1 MSAQVVAEQ
10 EITVGTPAT
19 IEGLSPSAYYGV
31 VFEDDGTTAY
41 LYALDFSREKQPIV
55 DSLLI
60 YNVEQVT
67 DGEKPSLVQLVWSLD
82 GRKAAVLINDRPHAV
97 FDFEA
102 RRGYCR
108 TNFPPPDRRWTEHGH
123 EWDEKAL
130 DLFR

>member
-10 EITVGTPAT
+10 EITVGTPTT

-31 VFEDDGTTAY
+31 VFEDDGTTGY
-41 LYALDFSREKQPIV
+41 LYALDFSRESQPIV
-55 DSLLI
+55 DAVLI

-67 DGEKPSLVQLVWSLD
+67 DRDKPSLVQLVWSLD
-82 GRKAAVLINDRPHAV
+82 GRKAAILINDQPHAV

-108 TNFPPPDRRWTEHGH
+108 SNFPSPNRRWTEHDH
-123 EWDEKAL
+123 TWDDKAVE
-130 DLFR
+130 LFR